1 MKCVQKI
8 MKKMGIENKNLAM
21 DLTKIGIPRN
31 LIFSHDKMLIHSKYL
46 RSGHS
51 KLNTPQNTARWHNN
65 QLMLLLNYD
74 Q

>member
-51 KLNTPQNTARWHNN
+51 KLKIPQNTARWHNN